1 MWWTGFGI
9 NYLSYSPSHRCELLA
24 RKKVG
29 FFPLADQLLGK
40 EGAGMAVQT
49 GVSWKQKFPGKSKG
63 SAERKQSGRQSSKYI
78 TD

>member
-1 MWWTGFGI
+1 MS
-9 NYLSYSPSHRCELLA
+9 YLQG
-24 RKKVG
+24 RKLF
-29 FFPLADQLLGK
+29 FFPLAGQLLGK

-49 GVSWKQKFPGKSKG
+49 GVNWKQKFPGKSKG